1 MREWDNDRHVEILRK
16 LDHQH
21 EHLLDIIERLKT
33 MSAQLDRLTASV
45 AALKTKE
52 QSLITLVK
60 GLAQLIRDNVN
71 DGPALTA
78 LADDIDAD
86 AAIIQAAV
94 DENTPPTP

>member
-21 EHLLDIIERLKT
+21 EHLLEIKEGLKA

-86 AAIIQAAV
+86 AAAIQAAV